1 MDLRPN
7 KDFVGSSALA
17 SYAVELCPIAT
28 TVLIAVRENA
38 SNIILDSIFVP
49 LIEVIAGNK
58 YGVELDLGSTD
69 VVLWM
74 GRPSRVGICVLLW
87 LIILVPSK
95 L

>member
-69 VVLWM
+69 VVLCALD
-74 GRPSRVGICVLLW
+74 GQTFARGHLCIT
-87 LIILVPSK
+87 LVDNSCS
-95 L
+95 